1 MTAETISDTTSITIN
16 GIPCSLFVCISPA
29 VREGEAHSILASIS
43 LRDVDIILE
52 VATQYDA
59 MLIPD
64 GSIEDELDR
73 QVALSS
79 AEALLDVDRLQRK
92 AADKLRRL
100 ESLYMGV
107 FGLPER
113 STANG

>member
-1 MTAETISDTTSITIN
+1 MTIISDSTSITIN
-16 GIPCSLFVCISPA
+16 GIPCTLFVCISPS
-29 VREGEAHSILASIS
+29 VRLHAEAHTILGSIS
-43 LRDVDIILE
+43 ISGVDLLLE
-52 VATQYDA
+52 VVTQFDA

-73 QVALSS
+73 QVALAS
-79 AEALLDVDRLQRK
+79 AEALLDVDKLQAK

-100 ESLYMGV
+100 ESLYMDV

-113 STANG
+113 PIVGV

>member
-1 MTAETISDTTSITIN
+1 MLISDTTDISIN
-16 GIPCSLFVCISPA
+16 NIPCSLFVCISPA
-29 VREGEAHSILASIS
+29 IQEGKAHSILASIS
-43 LRDVDIILE
+43 ITNIDIVLA
-52 VATQYDA
+52 VATEYDA

-73 QVALSS
+73 QVALAS
-79 AEALLDVDRLQRK
+79 AEALLDVDNLRK
-92 AADKLRRL
+92 VAATKLRRL

-113 STANG
+113 V

>member
-1 MTAETISDTTSITIN
+1 MTIISDSTSITIN
-16 GIPCSLFVCISPA
+16 GIPCTLFVCISPSLRLNA
-29 VREGEAHSILASIS
+29 EAHTILGSIS
-43 LRDVDIILE
+43 ISGVDLLLE
-52 VATQYDA
+52 VVTQFDA

-73 QVALSS
+73 QVALAS
-79 AEALLDVDRLQRK
+79 AEALLDIDKLQVK

-100 ESLYMGV
+100 ESLYMDV

-113 STANG
+113 PIVGV